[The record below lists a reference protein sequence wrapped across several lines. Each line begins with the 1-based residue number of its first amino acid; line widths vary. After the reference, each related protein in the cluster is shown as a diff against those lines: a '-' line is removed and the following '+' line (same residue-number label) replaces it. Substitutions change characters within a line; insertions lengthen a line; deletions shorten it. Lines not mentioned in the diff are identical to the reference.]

1 MGVSTIHGVAARH
14 RLAER
19 AAVLVPPGRVTVAT
33 TGGAAT
39 AAVRAL
45 LARRRGLTLVTTAL
59 TPVLAIRGGA
69 KVVLTG
75 GAVRDPAQGCVG
87 EAAEAALRARPIDI
101 AVVSVDGVDHDGL
114 SAADPEQASLI
125 RTLVHHARRV
135 VALADHSALGRAEAA
150 RIAPLTSVH
159 DIVTDAC
166 ALPPTF
172 TDPCPR
178 FHLAATGLRS

>member
-1 MGVSTIHGVAARH
+1 MGASTLHSAARH

-59 TPVLAIRGGA
+59 TPVHALRGGA

-87 EAAEAALRARPIDI
+87 EVAEAALRARLIDI
-101 AVVSVDGVDHDGL
+101 AVVSVCGIDHDGL
-114 SAADPEQASLI
+114 STADPDQASLI

-135 VALADHSALGRAEAA
+135 VALADRCALGRVEATH
-150 RIAPLTSVH
+150 IASLTSVH
-159 DIVTDAC
+159 DIVTDAS
-166 ALPPTF
+166 APPPTLRL
-172 TDPCPR
+172 PAGPR
-178 FHLAATGLRS
+178 LHLAGWSS